1 MAGKLLPLLVA
12 ILSALAAPA
21 ARADSVRPQRAGAF
35 RDSVGVNTHIVYFN
49 TAYGDWPR
57 IVSAITQLGI
67 RHLRDGVYANPEPQ
81 WHDWNEA
88 YYADVEYAA
97 AHGLKFDFGMGEPGF
112 GAGTLDQ
119 LVAVIRTRLRNA
131 VEAVEDPNEFD
142 QYGGVASWP
151 GPLASYDSALYRMMK
166 ADPGLRSLPVVGP
179 SFAGPTA
186 PQTLGDQAKWMDIAN
201 IHPYTG
207 GQSPTPQHTDSELL
221 RAAVTGPGKPVWA
234 TEAGF
239 HNAMNA
245 PSSAQPPV
253 SENAGAIY
261 TLRTLLEHFKSGITR
276 TYLYEMVDETADP
289 AETNSE
295 EHFGLLR
302 SDFTPKPAYT
312 ALKNLLW
319 LIGDGAPAGGVRP
332 IDLTLPGAGGVRD
345 LVLQNSAGTYAVVLW
360 RLDSVWDTVRRR
372 SIAVSAAPQ
381 TIALAPGGTAQIAD
395 PLRTGTPTR
404 LPLTRGLAHFTLGA
418 DPVVLL
424 LRPAQGHAAT
434 AHHPGRAKRR

>member
-1 MAGKLLPLLVA
+1 MTAKLLPILVA
-12 ILSALAAPA
+12 IVSALSATPA
-21 ARADSVRPQRAGAF
+21 GAQSVRPQSAGAF

-49 TAYGDWPR
+49 TAYGNWPR
-57 IVSAITQLGI
+57 IVSAITALGI

-88 YYADVEYAA
+88 YYSDVEYAA
-97 AHGLKFDFGMGEPGF
+97 ARGLRFDFGLGQPGF
-112 GAGTLDQ
+112 GAGTLAQ
-119 LVAVIRTRLRNA
+119 LVTVIKTRLRNA

-142 QYGGVASWP
+142 QYGGMANWP
-151 GPLASYDSALYRMMK
+151 GPLAGYDRALYRMMK
-166 ADPGLRSLPVVGP
+166 ADPSLRSLPVVGP

-186 PQTLGDQAKWMDIAN
+186 PQELGDQAKWMDVAN

-245 PSSAQPPV
+245 PASAQPPV
-253 SENAGAIY
+253 SETAGAIY
-261 TLRTLLEHFKSGITR
+261 TLRTLLEHFRSGIAR
-276 TYLYEMVDETADP
+276 TYLYEMIDETPDP
-289 AETNSE
+289 GDANSE

-312 ALKNLLW
+312 ALKNLLS

-332 IDLTLPGAGGVRD
+332 IDLRLPSDTGVRD
-345 LVLQNSAGTYAVVLW
+345 LVFENSGGTYVIVLW
-360 RLDSVWDTVRRR
+360 RLDSVWDTASRRP
-372 SIAVSAAPQ
+372 IAVRATAE
-381 TIALAPGGTAQIAD
+381 TIGLPAGGTAQIAD
-395 PLRTGTPTR
+395 PLKTGTPA
-404 LPLTRGLAHFTLGA
+404 PLTLGHGIGRFTVGA

-424 LRPAQGHAAT
+424 LRPGQAHRAA